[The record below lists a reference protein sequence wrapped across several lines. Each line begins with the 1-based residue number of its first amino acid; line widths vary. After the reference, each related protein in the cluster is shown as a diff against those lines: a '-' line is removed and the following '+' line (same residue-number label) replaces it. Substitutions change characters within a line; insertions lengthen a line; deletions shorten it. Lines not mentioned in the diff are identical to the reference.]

1 MHECLL
7 CRRNMKVSNDIF
19 GNGCIRNIYSFLD
32 LKMPRKVKIREET
45 LYKNVSLKSIKSIS
59 ISSNLHF
66 FLFNYLHIKFF

>member
-45 LYKNVSLKSIKSIS
+45 LYKNVMRLTNTRNINTNWRIWGDVVWKGK
-59 ISSNLHF
+59 
-66 FLFNYLHIKFF
+66 Y